1 MTGIFFKG
9 IETTN
14 SSNHLCVASGTIP
27 PRSTDGFLCRR
38 RDRATGGGWCRT
50 CLPSRQ
56 RLSSGDSAVWRVKIG
71 KAIEFGIQICQ
82 ASEMEVPPKKL
93 LPPSIAI
100 ILHWCHGVP
109 LFFSKKSGEN
119 FRPWHFCRASP
130 QSLASFWCPANTC
143 LLQHFSVPCSMV
155 RHRWAPLA
163 CCGEIWLTK
172 CQKGWL
178 ICAHTHT
185 RIHTHTYIIIYIYI
199 YIHT

>member
-27 PRSTDGFLCRR
+27 PRSPDGFLCRR
-38 RDRATGGGWCRT
+38 GDRATGGGWCRT

-109 LFFSKKSGEN
+109 LFFSPKKVAKISGHGISAGLHRSLWPL
-119 FRPWHFCRASP
+119 FGAQQTHAFCSISACHAPW
-130 QSLASFWCPANTC
+130 
-143 LLQHFSVPCSMV
+143 
-155 RHRWAPLA
+155 
-163 CCGEIWLTK
+163 
-172 CQKGWL
+172 
-178 ICAHTHT
+178 
-185 RIHTHTYIIIYIYI
+185 
-199 YIHT
+199 